1 MLLLAAWAACMPAH
15 AAALNDLSS
24 TPPVSLTMQPVNLPV
39 VAAELPEPADALDEV
54 APADGAELLLLPHA
68 ARTTIPDTAN
78 AAVAHALC
86 FTLTSTG
93 PARYCAWPRIR
104 PRLTRRLCPVV
115 AAGKRARGLLAC
127 SLPNRNP
134 NMMAVL
140 AWQTETPAL
149 RGGSLVPSYN
159 ALRQGPG
166 YRLARSCADE
176 GYSAPVLFGPVLFGA
191 VLFGAGTPGNSRVA
205 VSPPPGVS
213 DSLAVPPFEVT
224 RRCTMARPSPVPF
237 GLEVVKRRKA
247 RSRSSALMPGP
258 SSATVIRAPAV
269 VAVVVT
275 VMWPPEL
282 SASSALATRLS
293 STCSRWPSP
302 IQASTDE
309 RVPPPPL
316 PPSVASS

>member
-24 TPPVSLTMQPVNLPV
+24 TPPVSLTIQPVNLPV
-39 VAAELPEPADALDEV
+39 VAAEPLELAAALDEV

-115 AAGKRARGLLAC
+115 AAGKRTRGLLAC

-140 AWQTETPAL
+140 AWQTETRGL
-149 RGGSLVPSYN
+149 RAGSLVASYN
-159 ALRQGPG
+159 AFGQGPA

-176 GYSAPVLFGPVLFGA
+176 GYSAPG
-191 VLFGAGTPGNSRVA
+191 
-205 VSPPPGVS
+205 
-213 DSLAVPPFEVT
+213 
-224 RRCTMARPSPVPF
+224 
-237 GLEVVKRRKA
+237 
-247 RSRSSALMPGP
+247 
-258 SSATVIRAPAV
+258 
-269 VAVVVT
+269 
-275 VMWPPEL
+275 
-282 SASSALATRLS
+282 
-293 STCSRWPSP
+293 
-302 IQASTDE
+302 
-309 RVPPPPL
+309 
-316 PPSVASS
+316 